1 MDLNSILYGG
11 QANPQMSTPGVPAV
25 PSGVLAGLQPQ
36 APQMSMMVPQDM
48 PAPEGVET
56 VPQVAPPQSLPQAVA
71 PEAASQGIFDKIR
84 SDPKMAQAALMA
96 GIRLAQ
102 GAKPGQTALGLVGDA
117 MMMGLTAHDMLSYN
131 ETQQGMQ
138 QEKHQADM
146 ARSAAATEGQ
156 QLQNEESRAAMP
168 ARVQALKLKAESLL
182 RAGEVEKAKQV
193 YDVAKASFQS
203 AATQSGASGQLQQA
217 WLQELLIPALEGE
230 TKIGLM
236 KAQTGAAGAAAQSSL
251 AHANLFNQ
259 QAENPE
265 KFRSDGA
272 ESAVVKAAN
281 HYAMQLRAQGMPEDQ
296 VAGKVAEF
304 MSGKKPVDA
313 WTDFNNWAMQNNIP
327 TTKPEDMKKATTMYW
342 EQRRALEGGKTPGG
356 PTSSAGP
363 AAPSTA
369 PTPTAKG
376 AKTPAGS
383 PESTRQDILK
393 MMETMPELKGM
404 SVGSLTGQGWEIK
417 NPAGQIVGHFR

>member
-11 QANPQMSTPGVPAV
+11 QANPQMSVPGVPAV
-25 PSGVLAGLQPQ
+25 PPGILAGLQPQ
-36 APQMSMMVPQDM
+36 APQMSMMVPQGM
-48 PAPEGVET
+48 PAPEGVES
-56 VPQVAPPQSLPQAVA
+56 QQALPQSLPQAVA
-71 PEAASQGIFDKIR
+71 PEASSQSIFDKIR

-117 MMMGLTAHDMLSYN
+117 MMMGLTAHDMLTYN

-138 QEKHQADM
+138 QEKHQAEM

-168 ARVQALKLKAESLL
+168 SRLQALKLKAESLL

-203 AATQSGASGQLQQA
+203 AMAQSNASDQLQQA
-217 WLQELLIPALEGE
+217 WMQELLIPALEGE
-230 TKIGLM
+230 AKIGLM
-236 KAQTGAAGAAAQSSL
+236 KAQAGAATQAGSASA
-251 AHANLFNQ
+251 AHANLYNQ
-259 QAENPE
+259 QATNPE
-265 KFRSDGA
+265 KFRSSGE

-342 EQRRALEGGKTPGG
+342 EQRRALEGGKAPGG
-356 PTSSAGP
+356 PAPVAPATSSAP
-363 AAPSTA
+363 AT
-369 PTPTAKG
+369 KG
-376 AKTPAGS
+376 AKTPACS
-383 PESTRQDILK
+383 PEGTRQDILK
-393 MMETMPELKGM
+393 LMETMPELKGM

-417 NPAGQIVGHFR
+417 DPSGKLVGHFR